1 MVSWHGIV
9 KHQVYLTLHKVTSSV
24 GLYHVYVTHLCISN
38 GSCINWKIAIL
49 MKQHILS
56 ILFGFNMNENKK
68 LIITT
73 TTVPSKTR
81 TISRL
86 STFCFPVNFITLH
99 VYFPPYSNRARGIT
113 ITLLSCR
120 NKVPGG
126 NGLFSRVQ
134 LYCRGILENSAFH
147 PTDSRC
153 LDL

>member
-1 MVSWHGIV
+1 MYS
-9 KHQVYLTLHKVTSSV
+9 LD
-24 GLYHVYVTHLCISN
+24 ISN
-38 GSCINWKIAIL
+38 GICINWTIAML
-49 MKQHILS
+49 MKQHIL
-56 ILFGFNMNENKK
+56 IIRFGFNIASDFISFEINENIK
-68 LIITT
+68 INIAT

-86 STFCFPVNFITLH
+86 STFCFPVSFITLH
-99 VYFPPYSNRARGIT
+99 VYFPPYSYLARGIT

-147 PTDSRC
+147 PTDSKC